1 MANVGDRYA
10 QVNARIVQAL
20 RAAGR
25 PAAAVTL
32 VAVSKT
38 RSAAEVARLHQLGQ
52 RVFGESYLQEA
63 LPKLD
68 ALAGLDLEWHFIG
81 PLQANKTRR
90 VAERFAWVHSVDRLK
105 LAQRL
110 SDQRPPGRPPLNVC
124 LQVNI
129 SGETTKAGARPE
141 AVPDLAAAIARLPRL
156 RLRGLMAIPA
166 PSDDPEQARLPYR
179 ALRQL
184 AAELGARGLPLDT
197 LSMGMSDDFEAAIL
211 EGATHVR
218 VGTALFG
225 PRPPHGA
232 LPGATG
238 NQ

>member
-1 MANVGDRYA
+1 MPTLANRLARVR
-10 QVNARIVQAL
+10 ARIA
-20 RAAGR
+20 AASHEAGR
-25 PAAAVTL
+25 DPAEVAL

-38 RSAAEVARLHQLGQ
+38 RGAEEIAALHHLGQ
-52 RVFGESYLQEA
+52 RAFGESYLQEA
-63 LPKLD
+63 LAKLD
-68 ALAGLDLEWHFIG
+68 ALADLDLEWHFIG

-110 SDQRPPGRPPLNVC
+110 SAQRPHSLPPLNVC

-129 SGETTKAGARPE
+129 SQEASKAGVAPG
-141 AVPDLAAAIARLPRL
+141 AATALATEIAALPRL

-166 PSDDPEQARLPYR
+166 PAAEAESARQPFR
-179 ALRQL
+179 ALRAMADALRAGGL
-184 AAELGARGLPLDT
+184 ALDT
-197 LSMGMSDDFEAAIL
+197 LSMGMSDDLEAAIL
-211 EGATHVR
+211 EGATLVR

-225 PRPPHGA
+225 PRPEHGA
-232 LPGATG
+232 LPGTPT